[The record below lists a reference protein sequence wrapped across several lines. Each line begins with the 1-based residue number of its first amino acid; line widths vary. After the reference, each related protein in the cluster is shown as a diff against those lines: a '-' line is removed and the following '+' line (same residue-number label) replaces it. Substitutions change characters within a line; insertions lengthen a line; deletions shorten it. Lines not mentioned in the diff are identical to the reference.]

1 MPSRSLFLSLCL
13 LTGLQFAM
21 APVLHAEETR
31 TDYAVDIVVFEDVEG
46 KYINS
51 EQWPSPPPVTNEQA
65 MAADTASAPET
76 ATTIA
81 PTTGSTPTPAATPP
95 TTAAATNTG
104 SNVVASPTGPADAA
118 QNPDIHD
125 IDPGKYDL
133 LNAAV
138 KKLIASPRYHILVRK
153 SWIQPGL
160 DSKDAVNIDMNS
172 ANDPESAG
180 AVGSLTGTVKIVLE
194 RYLHLYTDL
203 VYHRPDTTAIVPAGD
218 SATPVA
224 TPVPVQDF
232 VIKEHRRMRSNELHY
247 IDHPLVGILIK
258 IVPVKT
264 KVETSP

>member
-1 MPSRSLFLSLCL
+1 MPLRSLFISLCL
-13 LTGLQFAM
+13 FTGLQFAV
-21 APVLHAEETR
+21 APVLRAAETR
-31 TDYAVDIVVFEDVEG
+31 TDYAVDIVVFEDSEG

-65 MAADTASAPET
+65 MPADASPDSTTAP
-76 ATTIA
+76 ATT
-81 PTTGSTPTPAATPP
+81 P
-95 TTAAATNTG
+95 TAAAN
-104 SNVVASPTGPADAA
+104 PTGPADAA

-133 LNAAV
+133 LNDAV
-138 KKLIASPRYHILVRK
+138 KRLANSARYHILVRK

-218 SATPVA
+218 SATA
-224 TPVPVQDF
+224 
-232 VIKEHRRMRSNELHY
+232 
-247 IDHPLVGILIK
+247 
-258 IVPVKT
+258 
-264 KVETSP
+264 